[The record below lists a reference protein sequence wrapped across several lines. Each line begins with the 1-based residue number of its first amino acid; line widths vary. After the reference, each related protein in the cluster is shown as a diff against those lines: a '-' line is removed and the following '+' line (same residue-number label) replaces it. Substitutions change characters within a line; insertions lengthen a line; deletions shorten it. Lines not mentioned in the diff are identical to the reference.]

1 MAETCL
7 ICHCIAAAACLC
19 AFPFRR
25 HARLTC
31 ACIHPFLFVIRSSK
45 YVEKF
50 ADFCSEND
58 ILVEMFPLEAI
69 GDTGMVG

>member
-1 MAETCL
+1 MHRPSHFGL
-7 ICHCIAAAACLC
+7 LPR
-19 AFPFRR
+19 FPY
-25 HARLTC
+25 
-31 ACIHPFLFVIRSSK
+31 PRSSK

-50 ADFCSEND
+50 SEFCCDND